1 MPGVMWY
8 FVIAIVVLLG
18 VILAVPSEGA
28 AGHTII
34 SPIAILTRE

>member
-28 AGHTII
+28 TGHII
-34 SPIAILTRE
+34 DPTAILTRE